1 MQWQTAVAAAMGPTL
16 IYLSRKAMAPVVRR
30 VRKMPDGKL
39 KRLLL
44 VGDDRLLP
52 DRTTR
57 DGK

>member
-1 MQWQTAVAAAMGPTL
+1 MQWQTAVAAGMAPTL
-16 IYLSRKAMAPVVRR
+16 IWLSRKAMAPIVRR

-52 DRTTR
+52 DRPTR